1 MARMFYARNLIFYPG
16 EISDN
21 NHELSDEILVPY
33 DLLGS
38 LIDMFN
44 NDEPLLVRI
53 KNMDTG
59 LSYVVAFS
67 ASHRYDKKI
76 IYMPNW
82 ILDII
87 GHDGITN
94 SLVSITKVTEDIP
107 IATKIVIK
115 PLDPRPFEYG
125 IIDCFEKAMM
135 NLHSVQEGI
144 TIPITLFD
152 DTQIF
157 AYIQTVEP
165 APLARIVNGE
175 VVVDFINDFIVPPVA
190 GVPEPSAPLAPPLVQ
205 PSAPLAEPMAEPMA
219 DMADMVEPSAPPAPP
234 VELSIEERRRQ
245 VRESYLKRFKP
256 FPTSS

>member
-1 MARMFYARNLIFYPG
+1 MFYARNLIFYPG

-38 LIDMFN
+38 LVDMFN

-94 SLVSITKVTEDIP
+94 SLISITKINEDIP
-107 IATKIVIK
+107 VASKIVIK

-175 VVVDFINDFIVPPVA
+175 VVVDFINDFIVPL
-190 GVPEPSAPLAPPLVQ
+190 VPEPSALLAPP
-205 PSAPLAEPMAEPMA
+205 PSAPLAE
-219 DMADMVEPSAPPAPP
+219 MADMVEPSAPLAPP